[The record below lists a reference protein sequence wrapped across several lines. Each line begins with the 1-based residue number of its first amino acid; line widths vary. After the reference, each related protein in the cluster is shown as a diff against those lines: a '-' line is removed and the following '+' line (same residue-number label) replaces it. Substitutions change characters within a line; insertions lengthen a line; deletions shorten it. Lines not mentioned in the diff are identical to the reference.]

1 MATQPQHISFMD
13 VSRAVSLVT
22 GLPPELQEIVN
33 LSGRVHSR
41 IASDSSLRMANFG
54 PESIKSL
61 IYSSMSAEV
70 LELLDPAKR
79 AEAQRMQAQNA
90 NVTSAQSA
98 AAGAT
103 GRFINGVWVESNPK
117 SESALSS
124 RGGNQ
129 FAEMKGGKANPSE
142 IAPGTGYSWLSPA
155 NQNIPGFTQA
165 QVASAANFLKN
176 AGLSR
181 EDVNHDTRHMVHLT
195 PYQREIGGFI
205 GRQRE
210 IDRRRARGENV
221 DDAQKKLEEDKQ
233 NTRGRMTPEQQ
244 KHFDQL
250 KAIKAQDKRGVKLDG
265 ERSAALEDSQG
276 TLVAE
281 VNRLGIANE
290 VEAEQK
296 ATVARLAANPNAT
309 DDIAARLARRA
320 QQASNESTPAAPV
333 QPTPSTAKSAP
344 SGVPAQRTTA
354 QSATQQPKTEQRQAL
369 NTKGMNLTA

>member
-1 MATQPQHISFMD
+1 MATQPQHISIMD

-79 AEAQRMQAQNA
+79 AEAQRIQAQNA
-90 NVTSAQSA
+90 NTTSAQTA
-98 AAGAT
+98 AAGTT
-103 GRFINGVWVESNPK
+103 GRFINGVWVENTK
-117 SESALSS
+117 GESALST

-129 FAEMKGGKANPSE
+129 FTDLKGVKANASE

-165 QVASAANFLKN
+165 QVASSANFLKN

-181 EDVNHDTRHMVHLT
+181 EDVNHDTRHMVHLA

-210 IDRRRARGENV
+210 IDQRRARGENV
-221 DDAQKKLEEDKQ
+221 DDAQKKLDEDKR

-250 KAIKAQDKRGVKLDG
+250 KAIRAQDKKRVELEG
-265 ERSAALEDSQG
+265 EHRATLSDSQA
-276 TLVAE
+276 LLSSE
-281 VNRLGIANE
+281 VSQLGITGE
-290 VEAEQK
+290 IIREHK
-296 ATVARLAANPNAT
+296 ATVAQVVADPTAT
-309 DDIAARLARRA
+309 DDLKALLAGHPA
-320 QQASNESTPAAPV
+320 QLATRTTDHVKPASNPAA
-333 QPTPSTAKSAP
+333 TAKHAGGP
-344 SGVPAQRTTA
+344 QKANDPA
-354 QSATQQPKTEQRQAL
+354 ATQQRHAVNAKAL
-369 NTKGMNLTA
+369 NPSA